1 MSKIGS
7 SLLVPSVQE
16 LAKQS
21 ITQVPDRYL
30 VPKQDTLII
39 PKTSSFLQV
48 PIIDLN
54 KLLSED
60 AFELHKLDHACKE
73 WRFFQLINHGVDPS
87 LIESVKLGFQDF
99 FNLPIEE
106 KKKLWQKPGDIEG
119 FGQLFVVS
127 EKQKLE
133 WADLFIINTLPSYA
147 RDLNLFLNIPQPFR
161 DNLDSYSLQLGK
173 LFMAIIGHMEMALKT
188 KPNELLKLFEDVSQS
203 MRLNYY
209 PPCPQPE
216 NVIGLKPHSDAG
228 SLTILLQANE
238 VDGLQIRKDGMWMPI
253 TPVSNA
259 FIINVGDILEILTN
273 GIYRSIEHR
282 VTINSQKERIS
293 IAAFHKPQMNKIIS
307 PIESLVISERPAL
320 FRGISVADYY
330 KKYFSRQLQEKSVL
344 NDVRIK
350 SNNCVHK
357 IL

>member
-7 SLLVPSVQE
+7 SLLVPCVQE
-16 LAKQS
+16 LAKES

-73 WRFFQLINHGVDPS
+73 WEFFQLINHGVDPS
-87 LIESVKLGFQDF
+87 LIESVKSGFQDF

-161 DNLDSYSLQLGK
+161 SY
-173 LFMAIIGHMEMALKT
+173 FFFA
-188 KPNELLKLFEDVSQS
+188 
-203 MRLNYY
+203 
-209 PPCPQPE
+209 
-216 NVIGLKPHSDAG
+216 
-228 SLTILLQANE
+228 
-238 VDGLQIRKDGMWMPI
+238 
-253 TPVSNA
+253 
-259 FIINVGDILEILTN
+259 
-273 GIYRSIEHR
+273 
-282 VTINSQKERIS
+282 
-293 IAAFHKPQMNKIIS
+293 
-307 PIESLVISERPAL
+307 
-320 FRGISVADYY
+320 SV
-330 KKYFSRQLQEKSVL
+330 
-344 NDVRIK
+344 
-350 SNNCVHK
+350 C
-357 IL
+357 

>member
-7 SLLVPSVQE
+7 SLLVPCVQE
-16 LAKQS
+16 LAKES

-73 WRFFQLINHGVDPS
+73 WEFFQLINHGVDPS
-87 LIESVKLGFQDF
+87 LIESVKSGFQDF

-161 DNLDSYSLQLGK
+161 DNLDSYSLQLEK
-173 LFMAIIGHMEMALKT
+173 LFMAIIGYMEIALKT
-188 KPNELLKLFEDVSQS
+188 KPNEI
-203 MRLNYY
+203 LNYY

-238 VDGLQIRKDGMWMPI
+238 VDGLQIRKDGMLMPI

-282 VTINSQKERIS
+282 VTINSKKERIS
-293 IAAFHKPQMNKIIS
+293 IATFHKPQMNKVIS
-307 PIESLVISERPAL
+307 PIESLVTFERLAL
-320 FRGISVADYY
+320 FRRINVADYY
-330 KKYFSRQLQEKSVL
+330 KKYFSRQLQEKSVP

>member
-39 PKTSSFLQV
+39 PKTSSFLQF

-73 WRFFQLINHGVDPS
+73 WGFFQLINHGVDPS

-133 WADLFIINTLPSYA
+133 WADVFIINTLPSYA

-161 DNLDSYSLQLGK
+161 Y
-173 LFMAIIGHMEMALKT
+173 
-188 KPNELLKLFEDVSQS
+188 
-203 MRLNYY
+203 
-209 PPCPQPE
+209 
-216 NVIGLKPHSDAG
+216 
-228 SLTILLQANE
+228 
-238 VDGLQIRKDGMWMPI
+238 
-253 TPVSNA
+253 
-259 FIINVGDILEILTN
+259 
-273 GIYRSIEHR
+273 
-282 VTINSQKERIS
+282 
-293 IAAFHKPQMNKIIS
+293 
-307 PIESLVISERPAL
+307 
-320 FRGISVADYY
+320 
-330 KKYFSRQLQEKSVL
+330 
-344 NDVRIK
+344 
-350 SNNCVHK
+350 
-357 IL
+357 